1 MTPNFYNA
9 FVLFIDVVSLGATL
23 QKECCPI
30 KSNERGKS
38 AARRVSS
45 SRSVVIRDLSLFKR
59 TATTKTD
66 SRLGPSGM
74 TAKHIVFV
82 VVFCLFTVKGLFR
95 FFFLLKF

>member
-45 SRSVVIRDLSLFKR
+45 SRKVFIRDL
-59 TATTKTD
+59 
-66 SRLGPSGM
+66 
-74 TAKHIVFV
+74 V
-82 VVFCLFTVKGLFR
+82 VRVVAFCLFIIKGLFR